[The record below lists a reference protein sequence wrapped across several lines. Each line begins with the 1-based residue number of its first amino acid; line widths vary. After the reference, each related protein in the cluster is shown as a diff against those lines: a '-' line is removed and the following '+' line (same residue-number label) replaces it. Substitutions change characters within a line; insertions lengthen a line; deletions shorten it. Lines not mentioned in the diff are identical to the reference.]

1 MARIERDPRFGRGL
15 KILIERGEL
24 TNALVADFAELSVDT
39 VSRIRRGANTP
50 SKKTAQKIAAV
61 FRMTAEQ
68 VKALG
73 AAEETE

>member
-1 MARIERDPRFGRGL
+1 MARIEHDPRFGRGL
-15 KILIERGEL
+15 KILIEREEL
-24 TNALVADFAELSVDT
+24 TNVLVADFAELSVDT
-39 VSRIRRGANTP
+39 VSRIRRGAMTP

-68 VKALG
+68 VEALG